1 MLLPVIFRGKDGAEA
16 AAMLDRWTPW
26 FTRRV
31 PAIVR
36 ETALDLAEELVHV
49 AFPRLTGASHFDAL
63 RHFLGASVWYPWGS
77 SVSKD
82 REIDEVLLNGM
93 ILTLDEEL
101 PAVWVQCLVMALTEN
116 GTVPLTQR
124 TWKLL
129 LKSMGP
135 IIEYTVSD
143 SGLQEVD
150 VDIRI
155 DPKSLIVPTGPTTA
169 VSWVGDVCGHRT
181 AALAP
186 WWDRVDSLFLD
197 EATREA
203 LIGAA
208 KATVAALARLTTRDG
223 GLLRVGLPEVAR
235 RGPANVLP
243 IARDS
248 AVIECPLRVFDTEA
262 PRELVLFPVPDHR
275 TARELRFALAGPVD
289 TIHALWAP
297 ALAAAAQVHDGS
309 HGEPPWMEKVVNA
322 SLRDYAEAEG

>member
-1 MLLPVIFRGKDGAEA
+1 MLLPVTFRGKDGAEA

-49 AFPRLTGASHFDAL
+49 AFHRLTGASHFDAL

-101 PAVWVQCLVMALTEN
+101 QAVWVQCLVMALTEN

-129 LKSMGP
+129 LKSTGP

-181 AALAP
+181 AARPMVGPCGQSLSRRSVP
-186 WWDRVDSLFLD
+186 RGTDRGGEGRRRHIGSTDHPGGRHPPRRAARGSPTRSGECPADRAGLRGHRVP
-197 EATREA
+197 ATR
-203 LIGAA
+203 
-208 KATVAALARLTTRDG
+208 
-223 GLLRVGLPEVAR
+223 LRH
-235 RGPANVLP
+235 RG
-243 IARDS
+243 
-248 AVIECPLRVFDTEA
+248 
-262 PRELVLFPVPDHR
+262 
-275 TARELRFALAGPVD
+275 TA
-289 TIHALWAP
+289 
-297 ALAAAAQVHDGS
+297 
-309 HGEPPWMEKVVNA
+309 
-322 SLRDYAEAEG
+322 

>member
-1 MLLPVIFRGKDGAEA
+1 MRLPVTLRGKDGAEA
-16 AAMLDRWTPW
+16 VAMLDRWTPW

-36 ETALDLAEELVHV
+36 ETALDLAEELVDV
-49 AFPRLTGASHFDAL
+49 AFHRLTGASHFDAL
-63 RHFLGASVWYPWGS
+63 RHFFGASVWYPWGS

-101 PAVWVQCLVMALTEN
+101 QAVWVQCLVMALTEN
-116 GTVPLTQR
+116 ETVPLTQR

-129 LKSMGP
+129 LKSKGP

-169 VSWVGDVCGHRT
+169 VSWVGDVCRHRT
-181 AALAP
+181 VVLDP
-186 WWDRVDSLFLD
+186 WWNRGESFLLNM
-197 EATREA
+197 AAREV
-203 LIGAA
+203 LIGTP
-208 KATVAALARLTTRDG
+208 KAVVAALARLTTREG
-223 GLLRVGLPEVAR
+223 VILRVGLLEVTR
-235 RGPANVLP
+235 RGPANVP
-243 IARDS
+243 PTARDS

-262 PRELVLFPVPDHR
+262 PREL
-275 TARELRFALAGPVD
+275 
-289 TIHALWAP
+289 
-297 ALAAAAQVHDGS
+297 
-309 HGEPPWMEKVVNA
+309 
-322 SLRDYAEAEG
+322 